1 MIMSLAA
8 RLAGVVNFALAQI
21 PWPLG
26 AGSIRISLFLL
37 LWILAWLPIALPTA
51 YFVRWRPF
59 QPLQISQKLAL
70 IASLY
75 IIGPGLIWLMA
86 QAQGGDLGDY
96 GLVWG
101 GTLLRA
107 IAIGLGIALG
117 GIGLLYLS
125 QWPWLIWP
133 PSAPT
138 IPPSW
143 EKLLHWLLLPALI
156 GLWIG
161 GTEELIFRGFILT
174 EWQQDFGEVTAAIVT
189 SLVFALSHLVWH
201 PRATLPQL
209 PGLWLMGMVLA
220 VACWLTDGNIGLA
233 WGLHAGWVWG
243 LASLDAAQAVHY
255 RETAPAWFIG
265 YDRQPLAGAIGLLLL
280 LITLGILWAG
290 QPYVQF

>member
-1 MIMSLAA
+1 MSLAA
-8 RLAGVVNFALAQI
+8 KLTGVVNFVLMQI

-26 AGSIRISLFLL
+26 AGSLRISVFLL
-37 LWILAWLPIALPTA
+37 IWLLAWLPIALITA

-75 IIGPGLIWLMA
+75 SIGPGLIWLMV

-107 IAIGLGIALG
+107 IGIGLGIALG

-133 PSAPT
+133 PPAPT
-138 IPPSW
+138 MPPSHP
-143 EKLLHWLLLPALI
+143 EKLRNWLLLPALI

-174 EWQQDFGEVTAAIVT
+174 EWQQDFGKVTAAIVT
-189 SLVFALSHLVWH
+189 SLLFALSHLVWH
-201 PRATLPQL
+201 PRAAIPQL
-209 PGLWLMGMVLA
+209 PGLWLMGIVLA
-220 VACWLTDGNIGLA
+220 VACWCTNSSIGLA

-243 LASLDAAQAVHY
+243 LSSLDAAQIIHY
-255 RETAPAWFIG
+255 RETAPAWVIG
-265 YDRQPLAGAIGLLLL
+265 YDRQPLASASGLLLL
-280 LITLGILWAG
+280 LVTLVILWLS
-290 QPYVQF
+290 QS